1 MSLLLRRGWHTSMS
15 LLPSAMALLVLR
27 ILVGI
32 FFHLIATS
40 LVFIARVNEVPLL
53 VLLPQIVVAH
63 LWLLVLIPISS
74 LLQLGGDN
82 LARQGWTWGALL
94 RMPDLGVWALG
105 QLGVP
110 DWQVEAVQDP
120 LDPLAVAAEH
130 GAPDDVSSL
139 PVAQQ
144 LPVSGRGLVEL
155 SYSGSS
161 F

>member
-110 DWQVEAVQDP
+110 DRQVEAAQAP
-120 LDPLAVAAEH
+120 LVPPAVAVERD
-130 GAPDDVSSL
+130 APDGASKAHLARLLPASGLGQDV
-139 PVAQQ
+139 
-144 LPVSGRGLVEL
+144 
-155 SYSGSS
+155 
-161 F
+161 